1 MEDVM
6 YVVDSLGVVF
16 MTTDAKGKARF
27 GEVPNASYVFHVDMM
42 CSTTN

>member
-1 MEDVM
+1 MEEVM

-27 GEVPNASYVFHVDMM
+27 GEVPNGSYVFHVDMM
-42 CSTTN
+42 CCTTN